1 MNLQARGASRKKTRT
16 HVYKHTRAE
25 KEAHKTHHA
34 FLWSLFDPFTLT
46 KLYLHLIGKENI
58 NTWQWK
64 RSNKMDSEE
73 WEKKNDTHSFTYSH
87 INVIIKQFIFPLWL
101 ERRAFD
107 LWLKTKWIALVSCL
121 FFACHQKDLAYFMI
135 SPTVNQW
142 LLLRGGKNWVLDRL
156 IKHAKQKKT
165 YAHTSSRDTTRVRE
179 WKKKKKMEMLMLR

>member
-34 FLWSLFDPFTLT
+34 FLWSFFDPFTLT

-73 WEKKNDTHSFTYSH
+73 WEKKRYSLIHILTHQRHHQTIYLPSMTWATRFWLMIENKMNRPRFLSFLCMPSKRSGILYDFANCKSM
-87 INVIIKQFIFPLWL
+87 IIA
-101 ERRAFD
+101 ERR
-107 LWLKTKWIALVSCL
+107 
-121 FFACHQKDLAYFMI
+121 
-135 SPTVNQW
+135 
-142 LLLRGGKNWVLDRL
+142 KNWVLDRL
-156 IKHAKQKKT
+156 IKHAKQKKNVCT
-165 YAHTSSRDTTRVRE
+165 HIIARHHEGTWVKE
-179 WKKKKKMEMLMLR
+179 EKIIWKCWC

>member
-46 KLYLHLIGKENI
+46 KLYLHLI
-58 NTWQWK
+58 
-64 RSNKMDSEE
+64 
-73 WEKKNDTHSFTYSH
+73 EKKTWTLDNENDRTKWTAKNEKKTILTHSHTHTSTSSSNNLSSLYDLSDALLTYDW
-87 INVIIKQFIFPLWL
+87 KQNESPSF
-101 ERRAFD
+101 
-107 LWLKTKWIALVSCL
+107 L

-142 LLLRGGKNWVLDRL
+142 LLLRGEKIECL
-156 IKHAKQKKT
+156 IAWLNTQN
-165 YAHTSSRDTTRVRE
+165 
-179 WKKKKKMEMLMLR
+179 KKKRMHTHHRATPRGYASERRKKNMEMLMLR

>member
-34 FLWSLFDPFTLT
+34 FLWSFFDPFTLT

-73 WEKKNDTHSFTYSH
+73 WEKKRYSLIHILTHQRHHQTIYLPSMTWATRFWLMIENKMNRPRFLSFLCMPSKRSGILYDFANCKSM
-87 INVIIKQFIFPLWL
+87 IIA
-101 ERRAFD
+101 ERR
-107 LWLKTKWIALVSCL
+107 
-121 FFACHQKDLAYFMI
+121 
-135 SPTVNQW
+135 
-142 LLLRGGKNWVLDRL
+142 KNWVLDRL

-179 WKKKKKMEMLMLR
+179 WKKKKKIWKCWC